1 MRRAS
6 ELSRNAEL
14 LTDVGR
20 RLVELAGVEP
30 GMDLLDVACGTG
42 NAAIPAAQAGAR
54 ATGLDLS
61 ADMLAVARERA
72 ADYMVEL
79 EWVAAHPRELPFGDA
94 SFDRVVSAFPA
105 GGELVIPEMRRVCRP
120 GGAIGLATWSANGP
134 AAEAAKVERGE
145 LDWNGRAREYLLAIL
160 PR

>member
-1 MRRAS
+1 MRRAK
-6 ELSRNAEL
+6 ELARNAEL

-20 RLVELAGVEP
+20 RLVEVAGVEP
-30 GMDLLDVACGTG
+30 GMDVLDVACGTG

-54 ATGLDLS
+54 VTGLDLY

-79 EWVAAHPRELPFGDA
+79 EWLEADPRQLPFADA
-94 SFDRVVSAFPA
+94 SFDRVLSACA
-105 GGELVIPEMRRVCRP
+105 ADDELVIREMRRVCRP
-120 GGAIGLATWSANGP
+120 GGAIAVATWGTGCS
-134 AAEAAKVERGE
+134 EV
-145 LDWNGRAREYLLAIL
+145 DVTVL

>member
-1 MRRAS
+1 MRRAK
-6 ELSRNAEL
+6 ELARNAEL

-20 RLVELAGVEP
+20 RLVEVAGVEP
-30 GMDLLDVACGTG
+30 GMDVLDVACGTG

-54 ATGLDLS
+54 ATGLDLY

-79 EWVAAHPRELPFGDA
+79 EWLEADPRQLPFADA
-94 SFDRVVSAFPA
+94 SFDRVLSACA
-105 GGELVIPEMRRVCRP
+105 ADDELVIREMRRVCRP
-120 GGAIGLATWSANGP
+120 GGAIAVATWGKDCS
-134 AAEAAKVERGE
+134 EV
-145 LDWNGRAREYLLAIL
+145 DVTVL

>member
-1 MRRAS
+1 MRHAK
-6 ELSRNAEL
+6 ELARNAEL

-30 GMDLLDVACGTG
+30 GMELLDVACGTG

-54 ATGLDLS
+54 VTGLDLY

-79 EWVAAHPRELPFGDA
+79 DWIEAHPRELPFPEA
-94 SFDRVVSAFPA
+94 SFDSVLSVFPPED
-105 GGELVIPEMRRVCRP
+105 ELVIPEMRRVCRP
-120 GGAIGLATWSANGP
+120 GGVIAVATWSTNGSVED
-134 AAEAAKVERGE
+134 ASKVERGE
-145 LDWNGRAREYLLAIL
+145 LDWNGRPRNYLLAVV

>member
-1 MRRAS
+1 MRHAR
-6 ELSRNAEL
+6 ELARNAEL

-20 RLVELAGVEP
+20 RLVELAGAEP

-54 ATGLDLS
+54 ATGLDLY

-72 ADYMVEL
+72 ADYMVEVDWM
-79 EWVAAHPRELPFGDA
+79 EADPRELPFGDA
-94 SFDRVVSAFPA
+94 SFDRVVSVFAP

-120 GGAIGLATWSANGP
+120 GGAIAVATWSTDLEG
-134 AAEAAKVERGE
+134 AATVERGE
-145 LDWNGRAREYLLAIL
+145 LDWNGRARGYMLAVA

>member
-1 MRRAS
+1 MRRAK
-6 ELSRNAEL
+6 ELARNAEL

-30 GMDLLDVACGTG
+30 GMDVLDVACGTG

-72 ADYMVEL
+72 ADYMVEVDWL
-79 EWVAAHPRELPFGDA
+79 EADPRELPFADA
-94 SFDRVVSAFPA
+94 SFDRVLSACVGDDEPA
-105 GGELVIPEMRRVCRP
+105 IREMRRVCRP
-120 GGAIGLATWSANGP
+120 GGAIAVATWGKDAS
-134 AAEAAKVERGE
+134 EV
-145 LDWNGRAREYLLAIL
+145 DVSVL

>member
-1 MRRAS
+1 MRRAK
-6 ELSRNAEL
+6 ELARNAEL

-20 RLVELAGVEP
+20 RLVEVAGVEP
-30 GMDLLDVACGTG
+30 GMDVLDVACGTG

-54 ATGLDLS
+54 VTGLDLY

-79 EWVAAHPRELPFGDA
+79 EWLEADPRQLPFADA
-94 SFDRVVSAFPA
+94 SFDRVLSACA
-105 GGELVIPEMRRVCRP
+105 ADDELVIREMRRVCRP
-120 GGAIGLATWSANGP
+120 GGAIAVATWGTGYS
-134 AAEAAKVERGE
+134 EV
-145 LDWNGRAREYLLAIL
+145 DVTVL